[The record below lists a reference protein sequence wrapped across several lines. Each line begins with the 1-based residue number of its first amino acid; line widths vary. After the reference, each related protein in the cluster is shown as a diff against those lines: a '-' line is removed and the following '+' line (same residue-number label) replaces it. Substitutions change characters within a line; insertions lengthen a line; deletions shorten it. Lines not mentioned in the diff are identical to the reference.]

1 MSSPNQLDQLR
12 GRDILKEG
20 LSTPRSFLMNSRTSF
35 GLIASLTL
43 GGAAPAVAQ
52 TPDAAATPAK
62 PEAAAPAGAA
72 AGYSPELV
80 AKGDALFHGS
90 GNCYACHGSKAE
102 GLVGPNL
109 TDAEWIHSK
118 GSYDEIVVQINQ
130 GVPKEKAKSGIPMPP
145 KGGATLS
152 DDDVKA
158 IAAYVHS
165 LGRK

>member
-1 MSSPNQLDQLR
+1 MNARTRL
-12 GRDILKEG
+12 G
-20 LSTPRSFLMNSRTSF
+20 LL
-35 GLIASLTL
+35 ASLAMA
-43 GGAAPAVAQ
+43 GAAPALAQ
-52 TPDAAATPAK
+52 TSDAAATPAK
-62 PEAAAPAGAA
+62 PETPAPPGAA
-72 AGYSPELV
+72 ASYSPELV

-118 GSYDEIVVQINQ
+118 GSYDEIVAQINH
-130 GVPKEKAKSGIPMPP
+130 GVPKAESKSGIEMPP

-158 IAAYVHS
+158 IAAYVYS
-165 LGRK
+165 LGHK

>member
-1 MSSPNQLDQLR
+1 M
-12 GRDILKEG
+12 
-20 LSTPRSFLMNSRTSF
+20 TFPREPTMNVRTRVAVLLLVAIT
-35 GLIASLTL
+35 GVR
-43 GGAAPAVAQ
+43 PALAQ
-52 TPDAAATPAK
+52 TSDR
-62 PEAAAPAGAA
+62 
-72 AGYSPELV
+72 SPSSSSELV

-90 GNCYACHGSKAE
+90 ANCYACHGSKGE

-118 GSYDEIVVQINQ
+118 GSYDEIVAQINH
-130 GVPKEKAKSGIPMPP
+130 GVPKADSKSGIEMPP

-165 LGRK
+165 LGHK